1 MHGLETQ
8 KQRSITNCLRVL
20 GLHQYSQVSARVFAA
35 QHPKFGRVIIKFALS
50 RLSKERLNLES
61 GFLSKYRSR
70 FWPQYIDFGSNNNI
84 AWLMRKMVEGEV
96 LSNFLLNNSH
106 IDMVRKDIEKGLQ
119 SIHSTGFIHGDIKPS
134 NIIVDK
140 SGHIKIIDFGAILPI
155 GSRYQDSPTMELS
168 KRYSSIQALKR
179 SGTVNK
185 QQDFVA
191 LAISIQS
198 LANRLTFNYESLE
211 HMFSKRE
218 GGQFR
223 ELPSSYQHLM
233 LQQFKAYLHL
243 KANITTSNN

>member
-1 MHGLETQ
+1 MFSLERHEEQAIAT
-8 KQRSITNCLRVL
+8 CLRVL
-20 GLHQYSQVSARVFAA
+20 GLHQYSRINTRVFAA
-35 QHPKFGRVIIKFALS
+35 YHCEYGRVIIKFALS
-50 RLSKERLNLES
+50 KASKERLKLES
-61 GFLSKYRSR
+61 KFLSNYPSN
-70 FWPQYIDFGSNNNI
+70 FWPQYIDHGSNNNI
-84 AWLMRKMVEGEV
+84 AWLITRMIAGSELSSSMLNGKVDVIRK
-96 LSNFLLNNSH
+96 N
-106 IDMVRKDIEKGLQ
+106 IENGLK

-134 NIIVDK
+134 NIIIDQF
-140 SGHIKIIDFGAILPI
+140 GHIKLIDFGSILPI
-155 GSRYQDSPTMELS
+155 GSRYQNSPTMELS

-185 QQDFVA
+185 QQDFIA

>member
-8 KQRSITNCLRVL
+8 KQRAITNCLRVL

-61 GFLSKYRSR
+61 GFLSKYRSS
-70 FWPQYIDFGSNNNI
+70 FWPKYIDFGSNNNI